1 MPRIRP
7 QRFVHVVYRTRQ
19 YDAMIAWYRILGALA
34 IFKLAIEGAL
44 LWTFIS
50 FLGQTQGLALTLA
63 GVTGIIVSIGVSL
76 DSNVVY
82 YEHLKE
88 DVRNG
93 RTIRSAV
100 DKSFT
105 AAFST
110 IIKADGTSAIGAFLL
125 YWLSVGPV
133 RGFAF
138 YLGISTI
145 LDLICSYFYMRP
157 VVSLVGRSKSCED
170 HPKRYGL
177 PDGPSGDVG
186 QRPGRGAPAERV
198 AVPSEPSTSGAV
210 T

>member
-1 MPRIRP
+1 
-7 QRFVHVVYRTRQ
+7 
-19 YDAMIAWYRILGALA
+19 
-34 IFKLAIEGAL
+34 
-44 LWTFIS
+44 
-50 FLGQTQGLALTLA
+50 
-63 GVTGIIVSIGVSL
+63 VSIGVSL

-157 VVSLVGRSKSCED
+157 VVSLVGRSKACEE

-177 PDGPSGDVG
+177 PEGPSEGATG
-186 QRPGRGAPAERV
+186 GATRGGRREKVAATAE
-198 AVPSEPSTSGAV
+198 PTTSGAV